1 MVRRANAHGR
11 LAALVWLALMAAPVG
26 SGPAAAASREQQQLL
41 AELRM
46 LQEQAS
52 QLQVSLNALAEVLKA
67 MGARMDDQAAAA
79 RKAFADQKLL
89 IDTLSGDVRVVRE
102 KLDDTNVRLSS
113 LQQDVEAL
121 RTGLQALAASPPP
134 AGASEGPAGS
144 TAPTEPGASPLPAGL
159 PASAP
164 PPPLGVSPQR
174 MYDTAYADYT
184 SGQWALAI
192 AGFEA
197 YIKTYPRTDK
207 TDDAQLYIGEAYLL
221 DGKFEEAV
229 AAYDKVIADYPTG
242 DAVPMAYYKRGL
254 ALVRLKRMDEAR
266 SSWEAVIKQYPDS
279 DAARLARQG
288 LDRLA
293 RPGR

>member
-1 MVRRANAHGR
+1 MVRRANACAR
-11 LAALVWLALMAAPVG
+11 LAAPVG
-26 SGPAAAASREQQQLL
+26 LALLAVVAGPGPAAAASREQQQLL

-46 LQEQAS
+46 LQEQTS

-67 MGARMDDQAAAA
+67 MGTRMDEQAAAN
-79 RKAFADQKLL
+79 RKALADQKLL
-89 IDTLSGDVRVVRE
+89 IDTLTGDVRVVRE

-121 RTGLQALAASPPP
+121 RAGLQALAASTPP
-134 AGASEGPAGS
+134 ATASEGPPGA
-144 TAPTEPGASPLPAGL
+144 TAPTEPGAAPPPAG
-159 PASAP
+159 AAATA
-164 PPPLGVSPQR
+164 PPLGVSPQR
-174 MYDTAYADYT
+174 MYDTAYADFA

-197 YIKTYPRTDK
+197 YIRTYPRTDK
-207 TDDAQLYIGEAYLL
+207 TDDAQLYIGEAYSL
-221 DGKFEEAV
+221 DGKFDEAV

-242 DAVPMAYYKRGL
+242 DAVPLAYYKRGL
-254 ALVRLKRMDEAR
+254 ALVRLKRIDEAR
-266 SSWEAVIKQYPDS
+266 ASWEAVIKQYPDS

-288 LDRLA
+288 LDRLM

>member
-1 MVRRANAHGR
+1 MVPRANASGR
-11 LAALVWLALMAAPVG
+11 LASLAGLVLLAVVG
-26 SGPAAAASREQQQLL
+26 PDPAAAASREQQQLL

-46 LQEQAS
+46 LQEQTS
-52 QLQVSLNALAEVLKA
+52 QLQVSLNALAEAVKA
-67 MGARMDDQAAAA
+67 MGMRMDEQAATT

-89 IDTLSGDVRVVRE
+89 VDTLTGDVRIVRE

-113 LQQDVEAL
+113 LQQDVDAL
-121 RTGLQALAASPPP
+121 RAALQVLATTPPP
-134 AGASEGPAGS
+134 MPVSEAP
-144 TAPTEPGASPLPAGL
+144 TAPTEPGASPPAAI
-159 PASAP
+159 PAAP
-164 PPPLGVSPQR
+164 APPLGVSPRR
-174 MYDTAYADYT
+174 MYETAYADYS

-207 TDDAQLYIGEAYLL
+207 TDDAQLFIGEAYSL

-254 ALVRLKRMDEAR
+254 ALVRLQRVDEAR
-266 SSWEAVIKQYPDS
+266 ASWEAVIKQFPDS

>member
-1 MVRRANAHGR
+1 MVRRANAC
-11 LAALVWLALMAAPVG
+11 AWLAAPVGLALLAVAAG

-52 QLQVSLNALAEVLKA
+52 QLQVSLNALAEALKA
-67 MGARMDDQAAAA
+67 MGTRMDEQAATN
-79 RKAFADQKLL
+79 RKALADQKLL
-89 IDTLSGDVRVVRE
+89 IDTLTGDVRVVRE

-121 RTGLQALAASPPP
+121 RAALQALAASTPPVTVP
-134 AGASEGPAGS
+134 EGLPGT
-144 TAPTEPGASPLPAGL
+144 TAPTEPGAAPSLPATA
-159 PASAP
+159 PASV
-164 PPPLGVSPQR
+164 PPLGVSPQR
-174 MYDTAYADYT
+174 MYDTAWADYT

-242 DAVPMAYYKRGL
+242 DAVPLAYYKRGL
-254 ALVRLKRMDEAR
+254 ALVRLQRTDEAR
-266 SSWEAVIKQYPDS
+266 ASWEAVIKQYPDS

-288 LDRLA
+288 LDRLM

>member
-1 MVRRANAHGR
+1 MVPRAHACGR
-11 LAALVWLALMAAPVG
+11 LASLVGLVLLAAAGPD
-26 SGPAAAASREQQQLL
+26 PAAAASREQQQLL

-46 LQEQAS
+46 LQEQTS
-52 QLQVSLNALAEVLKA
+52 QLQVALNALAESLKA
-67 MGARMDDQAAAA
+67 MGTRMDEQAATT

-89 IDTLSGDVRVVRE
+89 IDTLTGDVRIVRE

-113 LQQDVEAL
+113 LQQDVDAL
-121 RTGLQALAASPPP
+121 RTALQALAASPPP
-134 AGASEGPAGS
+134 VTVPEGP
-144 TAPTEPGASPLPAGL
+144 TAPAEPGASPPA
-159 PASAP
+159 PAPAASA
-164 PPPLGVSPQR
+164 PPLGVSPGR
-174 MYDTAYADYT
+174 MYDTAYADYS

-207 TDDAQLYIGEAYLL
+207 TDDAQLYIGEAYSL

-254 ALVRLKRMDEAR
+254 ALVRLKRTDEAR
-266 SSWEAVIKQYPDS
+266 ASWEAVIQQYPDS

>member
-1 MVRRANAHGR
+1 MVQRANACGR
-11 LAALVWLALMAAPVG
+11 LAVLVGLALLAAGGP
-26 SGPAAAASREQQQLL
+26 GPAAAASREQQQLL

-46 LQEQAS
+46 LQEQTS
-52 QLQVSLNALAEVLKA
+52 QLQVALNALAEALKA
-67 MGARMDDQAAAA
+67 MGTRMDEQAAAT

-89 IDTLSGDVRVVRE
+89 IDTLTGDVRVVRE

-121 RTGLQALAASPPP
+121 RTALQALAASPPP
-134 AGASEGPAGS
+134 TAASGGP
-144 TAPTEPGASPLPAGL
+144 TAPAEPGASTPPA
-159 PASAP
+159 AP
-164 PPPLGVSPQR
+164 PAPAPPLGVSPAR
-174 MYDTAYADYT
+174 MYDTAYADYS

-207 TDDAQLYIGEAYLL
+207 TDDAQLYIGEAYSL

-254 ALVRLKRMDEAR
+254 ALVRLKRIDEAR
-266 SSWEAVIKQYPDS
+266 ASWEAVIKQYPDS